1 MNAPHPIRA
10 LHGHL
15 LTVAPS
21 LDALPAADPA
31 TAYNRAHADG
41 ELDATMSM
49 LEQAVASLTT
59 GAWHLDRAVRKDAG
73 NDLDRAMLE
82 RLQSRLAAAVLS
94 VEASTGHLS
103 NKLAGAR

>member
-21 LDALPAADPA
+21 LDALPAAEPA
-31 TAYNRAHADG
+31 TAYDRAHADG
-41 ELDATMSM
+41 ELDATLSM
-49 LEQAVASLTT
+49 IEHAVSSLTMS
-59 GAWHLDRAVRKDAG
+59 AWHLDRAVRKGAG

-82 RLQSRLAAAVLS
+82 RLQSRLAAAVS
-94 VEASTGHLS
+94 SIEASTGRLS